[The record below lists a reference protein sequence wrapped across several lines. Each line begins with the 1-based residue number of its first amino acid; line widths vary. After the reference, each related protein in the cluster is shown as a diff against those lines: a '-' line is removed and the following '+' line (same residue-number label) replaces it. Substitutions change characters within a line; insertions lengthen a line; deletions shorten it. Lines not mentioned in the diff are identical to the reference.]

1 MSPISGSGK
10 VGADVVVGSNKGA
23 GAAWGVGYDG
33 SGSSGDDA
41 RGDSGFDGSVGA
53 MLAVSSESGSAGHT
67 ETMDELGSD
76 TRTDDAA
83 GDMGTGMCAG
93 DAWTCVLGD
102 AGSGTGNVIGV
113 AVTSGVSSSVGMGL
127 YPSATRRWP
136 GGLSVPGCSLSTSD
150 ALPGLRWDDTTE
162 CHGE

>member
-10 VGADVVVGSNKGA
+10 VGADVVIGSNKGA
-23 GAAWGVGYDG
+23 DAAWGVGYDG

-67 ETMDELGSD
+67 EIMDELGSD

-83 GDMGTGMCAG
+83 RDMGSPNPGIPIM
-93 DAWTCVLGD
+93 
-102 AGSGTGNVIGV
+102 S
-113 AVTSGVSSSVGMGL
+113 
-127 YPSATRRWP
+127 PRRWP
-136 GGLSVPGCSLSTSD
+136 PACFSSGDQACI
-150 ALPGLRWDDTTE
+150 
-162 CHGE
+162 CI